1 MNQKTLKRIKEDLL
15 ERKPTFIIPK
25 NIHPLE
31 QRIVLKNYQVINP
44 EEINEY
50 IARDGYFA
58 IAKALRMS
66 QEDVINE
73 IITSN
78 LRGRGGVGFPTGL
91 KWKFAL
97 GYQDNQK
104 YVICNA
110 DEGEPGTFMDRHIL
124 EGDPHNIL
132 EGMMIA
138 GYAIGAS
145 KGYIYVRAEY
155 PLAAKRLQK
164 AIDDALALGILG
176 NQLFET
182 DFSFYIEIRLG
193 AGAFICGEETALLES
208 IEGKRG
214 NSRNKPPFPAE
225 KGLFGKPTIINNV
238 ETLANISAI
247 ILKGGAW
254 YRTIGTEKSSGT
266 KVFSLSGKTKNRG
279 IFEVPMGISL
289 RDVIYNI
296 GGGMQEGSIFKV
308 AYTGGPSGGLLTKD
322 HLDEIIDFDSLVTLG
337 SIMGSGGIIIADQTN
352 CVVDT
357 VKHFME
363 FNQEESCGKCTPCR
377 EGTTILAKMLD
388 DITTGKS
395 SLEDLEKLKHLGK
408 MVSTTSLCGL
418 GQAAPSPIFSALEH
432 FYDEFIEHIVNKKCP
447 SGVCEMATKK
457 GDEQQWKN

>member
-1 MNQKTLKRIKEDLL
+1 MNQKTLNKIKDDYL
-15 ERKPTFIIPK
+15 KK
-25 NIHPLE
+25 NPSFNEAPNVHPLE
-31 QRIVLKNYQVINP
+31 KRIVLKNYQVIDP
-44 EEINEY
+44 EKIEQY
-50 IARDGYFA
+50 IAKDGYFA
-58 IAKALRMS
+58 IAKALSMS
-66 QEDVINE
+66 QEEVINE
-73 IITSN
+73 VIISN

-97 GYQDNQK
+97 GYQDQEK

-124 EGDPHNIL
+124 EGDPHNTL

-155 PLAAKRLQK
+155 PLAARRLQK
-164 AIDDALALGILG
+164 AIDDALELGILG
-176 NQLFET
+176 ENIFESN
-182 DFSFYIEIRLG
+182 FSFNIEIRLG

-238 ETLANISAI
+238 ETLANISSI
-247 ILKGGAW
+247 ILNGGIW
-254 YRTIGTEKSSGT
+254 YKKIGTEKSSGT
-266 KVFSLSGKTKNRG
+266 KVFSLSGKTKHRG

-289 RDVIYNI
+289 RDVIYTI
-296 GGGMQEGSIFKV
+296 GGGMQEGSTFKV

-322 HLDEIIDFDSLVTLG
+322 HLDTIIDFDSLVPLG

-388 DITTGKS
+388 DITKGKS
-395 SLEDLEKLKHLGK
+395 SLEELEKLKHLSK

-418 GQAAPSPIFSALEH
+418 GQAAPSPIFSALDH
-432 FYDEFIEHIVNKKCP
+432 FYDEFMEHIINKKCP
-447 SGVCEMATKK
+447 TGVCEMSNSL
-457 GDEQQWKN
+457 GDE

>member
-1 MNQKTLKRIKEDLL
+1 MNQMTLQKIKNDVL
-15 ERKPTFIIPK
+15 KSNPSFKIPK

-31 QRIVLKNYQVINP
+31 QRLVLKNYQVIDP
-44 EEINEY
+44 ENIHEY

-58 IAKALRMS
+58 IDKALKMS
-66 QEDVINE
+66 QEEVINE

-97 GYQDNQK
+97 GYQANQK

-124 EGDPHNIL
+124 EGDPHNNL

-164 AIDDALALGILG
+164 AINDAKSLGILG
-176 NQLFET
+176 NNIFET
-182 DFSFYIEIRLG
+182 TFSFDIEIRLG

-225 KGLFGKPTIINNV
+225 KGLFNMPTIINNV
-238 ETLANISAI
+238 ETLANISTI
-247 ILKGGAW
+247 ILKGGQW
-254 YRTIGTEKSSGT
+254 YKKIGTEKSSGT
-266 KVFSLSGKTKNRG
+266 KVFSLSGKTKNNG

-289 RDVIYNI
+289 REVIYNI
-296 GGGMQEGSIFKV
+296 GGGMQEGSTFKA

-322 HLDEIIDFDSLVTLG
+322 HLDEIIDFDSLVKLG
-337 SIMGSGGIIIADQTN
+337 SIMGSGGIIVADQTN
-352 CVVDT
+352 CVIDT
-357 VKHFME
+357 IKHFME

-388 DITTGKS
+388 DITKGKS
-395 SLEDLEKLKHLGK
+395 SLKDLEKLKHLSK
-408 MVSTTSLCGL
+408 MVSSTSLCGL

-432 FYDEFIEHIVNKKCP
+432 FYDEFIDHIVNKKCP
-447 SGVCEMATKK
+447 ARVCEMSFNK
-457 GDEQQWKN
+457 GDE

>member
-1 MNQKTLKRIKEDLL
+1 MNQTTLEKIKDDLL
-15 ERKPTFIIPK
+15 KSDHSFNEPI

-31 QRIVLKNYQVINP
+31 QRIVLKNYQVIDP
-44 EEINEY
+44 ENIYEY
-50 IARDGYFA
+50 IAKDGYFA
-58 IAKALRMS
+58 LAKALTMS
-66 QEDVINE
+66 QEDVIKE

-97 GYQDNQK
+97 GYQSDQK

-124 EGDPHNIL
+124 EGDPHNNL

-138 GYAIGAS
+138 GYAIGAT

-164 AIDDALALGILG
+164 AIDDAKELGILG
-176 NQLFET
+176 ENIFET
-182 DFSFYIEIRLG
+182 NFSFDIEIRLG
-193 AGAFICGEETALLES
+193 AGAFICGEETALFES

-225 KGLFGKPTIINNV
+225 KGLFAKPTIINNV
-238 ETLANISAI
+238 ETIANISSI
-247 ILKGGAW
+247 ILKGGEW
-254 YRTIGTEKSSGT
+254 YKKIGTEKSSGT
-266 KVFSLSGKTKNRG
+266 KVFSLSGKTKYTG

-289 RDVIYNI
+289 RDVIYKI
-296 GGGMQEGSIFKV
+296 GGGMQEGSTFKV

-322 HLDEIIDFDSLVTLG
+322 HLDEIIDFDSLVKLG
-337 SIMGSGGIIIADQTN
+337 SIMGSGGIIIADQNN
-352 CVVDT
+352 CVIDT
-357 VKHFME
+357 IKHFME

-377 EGTTILAKMLD
+377 EGTTILYEMLD
-388 DITTGKS
+388 DITKGKS
-395 SLEDLEKLKHLGK
+395 SLEELEKLKHLSK
-408 MVSTTSLCGL
+408 MVSSTSLCGL

-432 FYDEFIEHIVNKKCP
+432 FYDEFIDHIVNKKCAV
-447 SGVCEMATKK
+447 GVCEMSTNK
-457 GDEQQWKN
+457 GDE

>member
-1 MNQKTLKRIKEDLL
+1 MNQMTLQKIKNDVL
-15 ERKPTFIIPK
+15 KSNPSFKIPK

-31 QRIVLKNYQVINP
+31 QRLVLKNYQVIDP
-44 EEINEY
+44 ENIHEY

-58 IAKALRMS
+58 IDKALKMS
-66 QEDVINE
+66 QEEVINE

-97 GYQDNQK
+97 GYQATQK

-124 EGDPHNIL
+124 EGDPHNNL

-164 AIDDALALGILG
+164 AINDAKSLGILG
-176 NQLFET
+176 NNIFET
-182 DFSFYIEIRLG
+182 TFSFDIEIRLG

-225 KGLFGKPTIINNV
+225 KGLFNMPTIINNV
-238 ETLANISAI
+238 ETLANISTI
-247 ILKGGAW
+247 ILKGGQW
-254 YRTIGTEKSSGT
+254 YKKIGTEKSSGT
-266 KVFSLSGKTKNRG
+266 KVFSLSGKTKNNG

-289 RDVIYNI
+289 REVIYNI
-296 GGGMQEGSIFKV
+296 GGGMQEGSTFKA

-322 HLDEIIDFDSLVTLG
+322 HLDEIIDFDSLVKLG
-337 SIMGSGGIIIADQTN
+337 SIMGSGGIIVADQTN
-352 CVVDT
+352 CVIDT
-357 VKHFME
+357 IKHFME

-388 DITTGKS
+388 DITKGKS
-395 SLEDLEKLKHLGK
+395 SLKDLEKLKHLSK
-408 MVSTTSLCGL
+408 MVSSTSLCGL

-432 FYDEFIEHIVNKKCP
+432 FYDEFIDHIVNKKCP
-447 SGVCEMATKK
+447 ARVCEMSFNK
-457 GDEQQWKN
+457 GDE